1 MISGLGSMIGNKYGE
16 DFSDSQKASQ
26 SLIRQGLAQIPVYGQ
41 AIAAAT
47 GALDAI
53 GNITGTNL
61 SNIDKTSANRAG
73 ISGGAGFN
81 NVVNYLPGV
90 SALVG
95 GFGL

>member
-1 MISGLGSMIGNKYGE
+1 VLSGLGSVISDYND
-16 DFSDSQKASQ
+16 DFSDSQKSTQ
-26 SLIRQGLAQIPVYGQ
+26 SMIRQGLAMIPGYGQ

-61 SNIDKTSANRAG
+61 SNINKTSANRAG
-73 ISGGAGFN
+73 IGFGAGFN
-81 NVVNYLPGV
+81 NAINYLPGV
-90 SALVG
+90 SALAG